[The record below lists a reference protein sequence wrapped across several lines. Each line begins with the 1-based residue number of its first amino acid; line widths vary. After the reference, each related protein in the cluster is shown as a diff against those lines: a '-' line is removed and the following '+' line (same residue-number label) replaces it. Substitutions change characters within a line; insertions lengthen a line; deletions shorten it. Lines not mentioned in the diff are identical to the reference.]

1 LLYRYASTGT
11 GKPTMKAEVYTL
23 EEHRIDRNLIDPDAL
38 RIINRLKANGH
49 EAYLVG
55 GAVRDLLLGKEPK
68 DFDIAT
74 DALPGRIHRL
84 FWNSRII
91 GKRFRLVHI
100 SFGEKIFEVATFR
113 SLKDGTSGNT
123 YGTIDEDVLR
133 RDFSFNALYYD
144 PRDQVVVDYVH
155 GLRDIK
161 AKKVKPV
168 IPLKVIFIDD
178 PVRMIRAVKYASTTG
193 FTIPFMTRHTI
204 RKHARLLG
212 ETSSSRRTE
221 ELLKILNTG
230 SAESII
236 RSLRSY
242 KLFAHLLPEADS
254 AMDRNPAWEKKLF
267 RSLGALD
274 ALSAT
279 ESDARMGKKLSF
291 LLRDYLETALDRKSD
306 PLDLYKEALTLV
318 RNFLNPMNP
327 PRVEVEHAV
336 RLVFRELGLPLI
348 KKSATLMPG
357 KGAPAGKKGGAAPQ
371 GPKPTAEGETTRR
384 RRRRRHGKKPA
395 AAEGLK
401 GEGLSGPVTD

>member
-1 LLYRYASTGT
+1 
-11 GKPTMKAEVYTL
+11 MKAEVYTL

-55 GAVRDLLLGKEPK
+55 GAVRDMLLGKAPK

-123 YGTIDEDVLR
+123 YGTMDEDVLR

-168 IPLKVIFIDD
+168 IPLKVIFTDD
-178 PVRMIRAVKYASTTG
+178 PVRMIRAVKYATTTG

-204 RKHARLLG
+204 KKHARLLG

-230 SAESII
+230 SAERIV
-236 RSLRSY
+236 RSLRNY
-242 KLFAHLLPEADS
+242 KLFVHLLPEADS
-254 AMDRNPAWEKKLF
+254 TMDRNSAWEKKFLA
-267 RSLGALD
+267 SLGDLD
-274 ALSAT
+274 TLSASEGT
-279 ESDARMGKKLSF
+279 CRMEKKLSL
-291 LLRDYLETALDRKSD
+291 LLRDYLAATLDRKSD
-306 PLDLYKEALTLV
+306 PLELYKEALSLV
-318 RNFLNPMNP
+318 RTFLNPMNP

-336 RLVFRELGLPLI
+336 RLVFRDLGIPLM
-348 KKSATLMPG
+348 KKSSTILPG
-357 KGAPAGKKGGAAPQ
+357 KAVPVGKKGPSSPQ
-371 GPKPTAEGETTRR
+371 GPRPAGEGETTRR
-384 RRRRRHGKKPA
+384 RRRRRHGKKPTA
-395 AAEGLK
+395 TEGLK
-401 GEGLSGPVTD
+401 NGDTPSPVAD